1 MQKITPCLW
10 FDTEGEEA
18 AEFYVSLFGDA
29 KILDVTH
36 YGDAGPR
43 PAGTVMTVS
52 FMLEGQEYLALNG
65 GPEFPFTEAVSFSV
79 DCEDQAEV
87 DRLWTALLE
96 GGGVESQC
104 GWLKDRFGLSWQVV
118 PAGMEQFFEDPDPA
132 RVQRAMAAMLQMG
145 KLDIAAIEKAAD
157 GG

>member
-10 FDTEGEEA
+10 FDTEAEEA

-29 KILDVTH
+29 KILEVTH

-52 FMLEGQEYLALNG
+52 FVLEGQEYLALNG

-79 DCEDQAEV
+79 SCEDQDEV
-87 DRLWTALLE
+87 DRLT
-96 GGGVESQC
+96 
-104 GWLKDRFGLSWQVV
+104 
-118 PAGMEQFFEDPDPA
+118 
-132 RVQRAMAAMLQMG
+132 
-145 KLDIAAIEKAAD
+145 AD
-157 GG
+157 GRLAGYRYLPATRADLLRRLGRRAEAATAYEQALTLTDNEAERAFLTGRRDETR